1 MLGDLG
7 HEQPDSESAAGNG
20 PRSTRKRTAAVKL
33 PGQAAETPRT
43 VYPLAAKWG
52 SVYRSGAGHPR
63 QAATSPE
70 RDSEALQA
78 RGPHELVT
86 CRSVGVPGRQSTPV
100 DCVVDESGYEGP
112 RIR

>member
-20 PRSTRKRTAAVKL
+20 PRSTRKRPAAVKL
-33 PGQAAETPRT
+33 PGQAAETPRS

-63 QAATSPE
+63 QADTSPE

-78 RGPHELVT
+78 RGPHELVDV
-86 CRSVGVPGRQSTPV
+86 SVGGRTRSAIHT
-100 DCVVDESGYEGP
+100 CGLRCG
-112 RIR
+112 RIRVRRAEN